1 MKKTIIAIIVI
12 LSGFTLNAQ
21 TSTKINTDSLQRV
34 ENNKIILDI
43 ITKTGIKDL
52 EQWLYKNWT
61 AEKYNEFVQLYN
73 LFVQERFN
81 ERKKSK
87 Q

>member
-1 MKKTIIAIIVI
+1 MKHLLIITLI
-12 LSGFTLNAQ
+12 LVSVSSFGQ